1 MSSDWLPV
9 LHSRIDSPLVNSLSL
24 PNSRRS
30 HPNSPR
36 HTRVASIHP
45 RAGCR
50 TTPQVPGAN
59 CRSIAPACALPAQA
73 PAAVLSRRVGGLWPP
88 PRSLCPSLYALP
100 PGGPG
105 RPLGRWPIR
114 WLNLGSLERAPSH
127 LSELRVA
134 LVSSE
139 SLHPTHF
146 EWAPSRLSELQVTWV
161 SSESLCDDAPPPSA
175 PRQPRGRR
183 RTAAGGAKRPS
194 RGRPEPGPAGHCGLQ
209 VVGPRQTAAMAPH
222 PQLEHSLLGYY
233 Y

>member
-1 MSSDWLPV
+1 MCKSAHIWRRAELGRPKHGNHYTEPRGQARSGLLLIKVRNTIALAEGRSIKFQMSSDWLPV

-114 WLNLGSLERAPSH
+114 
-127 LSELRVA
+127 
-134 LVSSE
+134 
-139 SLHPTHF
+139 
-146 EWAPSRLSELQVTWV
+146 
-161 SSESLCDDAPPPSA
+161 
-175 PRQPRGRR
+175 
-183 RTAAGGAKRPS
+183 
-194 RGRPEPGPAGHCGLQ
+194 
-209 VVGPRQTAAMAPH
+209 
-222 PQLEHSLLGYY
+222 
-233 Y
+233 